1 MNCASYLNKAVLML
15 EEPYI
20 VHSDVSCPEWFA
32 DSAEMWINGSMSDDS
47 FYDAV
52 LFLADETLQ

>member
-1 MNCASYLNKAVLML
+1 
-15 EEPYI
+15 
-20 VHSDVSCPEWFA
+20 VSCPEWFA